1 MISKLG
7 FYNKKSSE
15 ACRISCLVI
24 FFIALFLFAFPATT
38 IAEETGP
45 EQIILTWSL
54 DPATSQ
60 TITWLTPD
68 CYANK
73 LQLIDAAGFEG
84 DFTAS
89 IQVEATGGQF
99 AASSNYRYSVTLSN
113 LNPDTQYIY
122 RVGRDEAWSEALS
135 FTTAADTADFSFL
148 YLGDVQEGY
157 VEWGSLLEQVYNENP
172 QIRFAL
178 LGGDLTNDDS
188 DYVEWGEFLDAATG
202 VFSRVP
208 VMPAKGNH
216 DGELFNE
223 FFVLPVNGPRGVSGN
238 FYSFDYGE
246 AHFVVLD
253 SSNII
258 TDSVKQWLQ
267 QDLQNTDKK
276 WKFAVFHHPP
286 YQNFDDNKTI
296 DDALREHWVPIL
308 EQNQVDMV
316 FVGHQHVYMRTHPIY
331 EGEVTNDSYGIVYVM
346 GNSGSKHYELG
357 QGFPYIARE
366 ETGSNYQIIE
376 IEGGV
381 LNLIAKKNDGELI
394 ETFTLN
400 KDEKPGGGQIPI
412 DLLLSKTIA
421 SLGESVT
428 ATGKASPNAWVPI
441 KLVDEAGNIVL
452 FDTGKA
458 DAEGNYSI
466 DFIIPDTVSGILTV
480 IVGEG
485 SIIASQDITVVAEEI
500 SLSLSKTTAIAG
512 ENVTATGKT
521 SPNAWVPIKVVDE
534 GGNII
539 LFDSGK
545 ADEEGNYS
553 INFIIP
559 ENVVGILTVVV
570 GEGSNVASQII
581 TVVTE
586 EPIDVTS
593 VYIVEDD
600 QTLEVGQTFQFNAVV
615 EPADATNKNVIW
627 SSSNETVAIVD
638 NNGLVTAVA
647 EGNAVITVTTEDGK
661 FTDTVNITVGTKPIK
676 KVEKPKAFPNGGA
689 VVSGT
694 QITLKTTTKG
704 AEIFYTV
711 DGSIPTKNSTLYKED
726 EPITIDNPIT
736 LKAIAIKKGM
746 DDSDILTVE
755 FTIATPIE
763 NDDEVTVDE
772 ENKELA
778 ITEDTIK
785 KLGSVK
791 INIPDNIKDA
801 KLSVSALLKTDES
814 GRVITEPL
822 PELNIA
828 TTDTSLSSKPIELSI
843 PKGATITAPEDW
855 NGTINVPTVEP
866 VDSVKVQ
873 PDPGKKVTVNSVIEV
888 GYGDTELIFD
898 KALRLVIPDQAGK
911 DAGYYREGKFYKIPS
926 LPSYAKD
933 NQDWADV
940 NIAPG
945 KDGKMDVGSDL
956 VIWTKHFTKF
966 ISYTQTDVSPEG
978 GGGGITPKPVTSTTG
993 KAIVTPSAG
1002 GSISLGNEATI
1013 EIPAYALTGT
1023 SAKEVKVSKV
1033 TAPPGAP
1040 VGFKLISNVYEFSV
1054 GGENSYKFAK
1064 EVTITLSFDP
1074 SVLKAGET
1082 PAIYYYNQ
1090 SEKKWVHLG
1099 GKVTGNTVSVQVD
1112 HFTQFAVMSV
1122 EALPV
1127 IGLNLT
1133 DINGHWA
1140 EYNIKKLVALGAVS
1154 GYPDGTFKPDNNIT
1168 RSEFVTILVKA
1179 FNRELESGGKVFADT
1194 VGHWA
1199 AESIAIAASHG
1210 IVKGYDEN
1218 TFGPDDTIT
1227 REQMVVMIANAA
1239 NLIPAEVELPFID
1252 SSSISA
1258 WAREAMAAAVNNGI
1272 IGGYPDNTVRPQGE
1286 ATRCE
1291 AATVIVNAL

>member
-1 MISKLG
+1 M
-7 FYNKKSSE
+7 
-15 ACRISCLVI
+15 
-24 FFIALFLFAFPATT
+24 
-38 IAEETGP
+38 
-45 EQIILTWSL
+45 
-54 DPATSQ
+54 
-60 TITWLTPD
+60 
-68 CYANK
+68 
-73 LQLIDAAGFEG
+73 
-84 DFTAS
+84 
-89 IQVEATGGQF
+89 
-99 AASSNYRYSVTLSN
+99 
-113 LNPDTQYIY
+113 
-122 RVGRDEAWSEALS
+122 
-135 FTTAADTADFSFL
+135 
-148 YLGDVQEGY
+148 
-157 VEWGSLLEQVYNENP
+157 
-172 QIRFAL
+172 
-178 LGGDLTNDDS
+178 
-188 DYVEWGEFLDAATG
+188 
-202 VFSRVP
+202 
-208 VMPAKGNH
+208 
-216 DGELFNE
+216 
-223 FFVLPVNGPRGVSGN
+223 
-238 FYSFDYGE
+238 
-246 AHFVVLD
+246 
-253 SSNII
+253 
-258 TDSVKQWLQ
+258 
-267 QDLQNTDKK
+267 
-276 WKFAVFHHPP
+276 
-286 YQNFDDNKTI
+286 
-296 DDALREHWVPIL
+296 
-308 EQNQVDMV
+308 
-316 FVGHQHVYMRTHPIY
+316 
-331 EGEVTNDSYGIVYVM
+331 
-346 GNSGSKHYELG
+346 
-357 QGFPYIARE
+357 
-366 ETGSNYQIIE
+366 
-376 IEGGV
+376 
-381 LNLIAKKNDGELI
+381 
-394 ETFTLN
+394 
-400 KDEKPGGGQIPI
+400 
-412 DLLLSKTIA
+412 
-421 SLGESVT
+421 
-428 ATGKASPNAWVPI
+428 
-441 KLVDEAGNIVL
+441 
-452 FDTGKA
+452 
-458 DAEGNYSI
+458 
-466 DFIIPDTVSGILTV
+466 
-480 IVGEG
+480 
-485 SIIASQDITVVAEEI
+485 
-500 SLSLSKTTAIAG
+500 
-512 ENVTATGKT
+512 
-521 SPNAWVPIKVVDE
+521 
-534 GGNII
+534 
-539 LFDSGK
+539 
-545 ADEEGNYS
+545 
-553 INFIIP
+553 
-559 ENVVGILTVVV
+559 
-570 GEGSNVASQII
+570 
-581 TVVTE
+581 
-586 EPIDVTS
+586 
-593 VYIVEDD
+593 
-600 QTLEVGQTFQFNAVV
+600 
-615 EPADATNKNVIW
+615 
-627 SSSNETVAIVD
+627 
-638 NNGLVTAVA
+638 
-647 EGNAVITVTTEDGK
+647 
-661 FTDTVNITVGTKPIK
+661 
-676 KVEKPKAFPNGGA
+676 
-689 VVSGT
+689 
-694 QITLKTTTKG
+694 KTTTKG

-755 FTIATPIE
+755 FTIAKLIE
-763 NDDEVTVDE
+763 NEEVIVDE
-772 ENKELA
+772 SSKELA

-785 KLGSVK
+785 NLDSVK
-791 INIPDNIKDA
+791 INIPDNIKGA
-801 KLSVSALLKTDES
+801 KVSVSALLNSPDES
-814 GRVITEPL
+814 GNITTKPL

-843 PKGATITAPEDW
+843 PKGATITAPEGW

-866 VDSVKVQ
+866 FDSVTVE
-873 PDPGKKVTVNSVIEV
+873 PDPGKEVTVNSVIEV

-898 KALRLVIPDQAGK
+898 RAVRLVIPGQAGK
-911 DAGYYREGKFYKIPS
+911 DAGYYRKGKFYKIPS
-926 LPSYAKD
+926 LPPYVNPEDANS
-933 NQDWADV
+933 QEWADKNLGDDEDDIGMDV
-940 NIAPG
+940 
-945 KDGKMDVGSDL
+945 KMDVGSDL